1 MSGKNFAGIVD
12 TAMKEIYLEN
22 LKYASKL
29 FADNGITGLI
39 EPISQQ
45 AVPNYFMDSFK
56 TGAKNHYCLASLQ
69 INLIFYCF
77 IIHSTISSVSF
88 HF

>member
-1 MSGKNFAGIVD
+1 MSGKTFAGIVD
-12 TAMKEIYLEN
+12 TAMRDVYLEN

-56 TGAKNHYCLASLQ
+56 TGVITHHSL
-69 INLIFYCF
+69 
-77 IIHSTISSVSF
+77 IS
-88 HF
+88 